1 MSPLFPRNLLRPRL
15 RVSVACPE
23 RAQASRA
30 GTLCGSIFDPLDP
43 SAALGISL
51 ADSRSPSGS
60 LTPAE
65 TAQSSAALG
74 ISLADSRSPS
84 GSLTPAE
91 TARSL
96 GCVRDFA
103 CGLPRRPARSRPQR
117 QLDPSAALGISLA
130 ASRSPSGSLTPAEQ
144 LNFTVFPAAN
154 YTRGFT
160 AAVKERLRRCQKQPR

>member
-15 RVSVACPE
+15 RVFVACPE

-30 GTLCGSIFDPLDP
+30 GALCGSIFDAR
-43 SAALGISL
+43 SLGCAQL

-60 LTPAE
+60 LMPAEQLNPRLRSGFRLRTPARRPARSRPQNSSILGCARDFACGLPLAIRLAHARR

-74 ISLADSRSPS
+74 ISLADSRSP
-84 GSLTPAE
+84 P
-91 TARSL
+91 
-96 GCVRDFA
+96 C
-103 CGLPRRPARSRPQR
+103 
-117 QLDPSAALGISLA
+117 
-130 ASRSPSGSLTPAEQ
+130 SLTPAEQ

>member
-1 MSPLFPRNLLRPRL
+1 MRTLGFQVVAQNPLRYRLIVMAALGAADIANKVDHNGLDDGRRNPGRLIGEYLLRPHL

-23 RAQASRA
+23 RAQASRTGA
-30 GTLCGSIFDPLDP
+30 LCGCLDPYDP

-65 TAQSSAALG
+65 
-74 ISLADSRSPS
+74 
-84 GSLTPAE
+84 
-91 TARSL
+91 
-96 GCVRDFA
+96 
-103 CGLPRRPARSRPQR
+103 
-117 QLDPSAALGISLA
+117 
-130 ASRSPSGSLTPAEQ
+130 Q
-144 LNFTVFPAAN
+144 LNFTAFPAAN